1 MSDAML
7 AAPAI
12 NSYAIDQARAQRA
25 MQLGGAGMNES
36 KARKAAEEFESFFL
50 TQMFEFMSS
59 GIKPDNTFGGGQA
72 ETTWRSFLNDQYGRQ
87 MAKGGSLG
95 IADMVYD
102 QILKMQEAAS

>member
-7 AAPAI
+7 AAPVV

-25 MQLGGAGMNES
+25 TSFGAGMNET

-59 GIKPDNTFGGGQA
+59 GIKSDQTFGGGQA

-87 MAKGGSLG
+87 MAKGRGLG

>member
-7 AAPAI
+7 AAPVI
-12 NSYAIDQARAQRA
+12 NAYAIDQARAQRA
-25 MQLGGAGMNES
+25 TQIGTGLNEP
-36 KARKAAEEFESFFL
+36 KARKAAEDFESFYL

-87 MAKGGSLG
+87 MAKGRGLG
-95 IADMVYD
+95 IADMVYG

>member
-7 AAPAI
+7 AAPVI

-25 MQLGGAGMNES
+25 LQVGGGLSEN
-36 KARKAAEEFESFFL
+36 KARKAAEDFESFFL

-87 MAKGGSLG
+87 MAKGSSLG

-102 QILKMQEAAS
+102 QMLKMQEAAS

>member
-7 AAPAI
+7 AAPVV

-25 MQLGGAGMNES
+25 TQVGTGLNES
-36 KARKAAEEFESFFL
+36 KARKAAEDFESFFL

-87 MAKGGSLG
+87 MAKGRGLG